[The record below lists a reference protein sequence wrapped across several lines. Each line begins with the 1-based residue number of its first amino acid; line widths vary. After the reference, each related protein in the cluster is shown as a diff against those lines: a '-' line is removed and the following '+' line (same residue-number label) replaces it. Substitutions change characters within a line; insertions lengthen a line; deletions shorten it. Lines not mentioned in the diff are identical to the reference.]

1 MFQLLQ
7 KQPACFI
14 APIPTNAEHVQ
25 HYSIRLFS
33 TQIYM
38 NVIVN
43 PILYSVTYTF
53 IVNLIDK
60 NPTRMIIYI
69 TERKANIC

>member
-38 NVIVN
+38 NMIVN
-43 PILYSVTYTF
+43 PIL
-53 IVNLIDK
+53 
-60 NPTRMIIYI
+60 
-69 TERKANIC
+69 